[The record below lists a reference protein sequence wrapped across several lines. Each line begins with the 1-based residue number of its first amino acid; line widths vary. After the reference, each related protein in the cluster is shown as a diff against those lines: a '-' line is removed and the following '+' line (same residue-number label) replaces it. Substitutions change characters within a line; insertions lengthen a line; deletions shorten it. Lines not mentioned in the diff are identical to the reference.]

1 MILFMVS
8 IDTWLNENLLLIL
21 NFCFTVF
28 ILQWKANF
36 FIIKL
41 IVSFPDDIE
50 VFSDQLKRFNES
62 VIDPK
67 CLLYWKLQRHPFVL
81 ITIYPFQAT
90 LYFLVYYYFY
100 LRSAVYMLIII
111 INTAFLK
118 LLQFG
123 LFIQICQQVSF
134 SLKHDN
140 ATRIFLLICLVS
152 QTWSDHYL
160 LPQVLIKIG
169 FLVHS

>member
-50 VFSDQLKRFNES
+50 VFSDQLKRFNKS

-67 CLLYWKLQRHPFVL
+67 CLLYWKLQWHPFVL

-100 LRSAVYMLIII
+100 LRSTVYMLSKMVWNYKQHYVAQI
-111 INTAFLK
+111 TATWHIYSDLPT
-118 LLQFG
+118 
-123 LFIQICQQVSF
+123 SF
-134 SLKHDN
+134 A
-140 ATRIFLLICLVS
+140 AT
-152 QTWSDHYL
+152 
-160 LPQVLIKIG
+160 
-169 FLVHS
+169 

>member
-1 MILFMVS
+1 MVS

-36 FIIKL
+36 FIIEL

-100 LRSAVYMLIII
+100 LRSTVYMLSKMVW
-111 INTAFLK
+111 NYK
-118 LLQFG
+118 Q
-123 LFIQICQQVSF
+123 
-134 SLKHDN
+134 HY
-140 ATRIFLLICLVS
+140 VS
-152 QTWSDHYL
+152 QITAIWHIYSD
-160 LPQVLIKIG
+160 LPTSFAVT
-169 FLVHS
+169 